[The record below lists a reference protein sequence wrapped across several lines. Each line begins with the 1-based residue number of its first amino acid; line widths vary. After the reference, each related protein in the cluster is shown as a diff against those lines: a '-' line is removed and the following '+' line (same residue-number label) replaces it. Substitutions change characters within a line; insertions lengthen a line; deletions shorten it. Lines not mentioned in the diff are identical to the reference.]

1 MHVLRATALV
11 CFLLMLSVSM
21 IYPVVKHYVMDV
33 YGASVAQAGM
43 FVAVNLLAYAIFA
56 PIWGALSDRA
66 GRRRGFILVGLAGN
80 SAMLLL
86 QANAPSLEW
95 LIAFRLVEG
104 IFTVMVYSTAM
115 ALVLDVCRRERYG
128 RGLGL
133 VGMGI
138 AGGMAFGTPAGG
150 AFGELS
156 PVMPFYAASLIIF
169 LTLLFSWR
177 FLEEVPVE
185 GSTSARRSIRRV
197 LGRKELLVP
206 YSFSFID
213 RFTAGFFVSVFP
225 IMLGTRWGMSPGE
238 IGAYMSA
245 FMLPFAL
252 LQYFGG
258 VLADRLGRVK
268 PLAAGSAV
276 YAACIGSIG
285 MLSPPAI
292 LLPLGVAG
300 VMASVMLPASAA
312 LSGDLAPRG
321 SKGAAIGGFNLS
333 GSLGFALGP
342 AVAGAVAQ
350 AYGFSATFLL
360 AGASVLVFLGIALL
374 LLRAWGISPDS

>member
-1 MHVLRATALV
+1 MQVLRAAALV
-11 CFLLMLSVSM
+11 CFLQMLSVSM

-33 YGASVAQAGM
+33 YGATVAQAGF
-43 FVAVNLLAYAIFA
+43 FVAVNLLAYALFA
-56 PIWGALSDRA
+56 PVWGALSDRH
-66 GRRRGFILVGLAGN
+66 GSRKIFILAGLAGN

-86 QANAPSLEW
+86 QANAPGLSW
-95 LIAFRLVEG
+95 LILFRFTEG
-104 IFTVMVYSTAM
+104 LFTVMVYSTAM

-156 PVMPFYAASLIIF
+156 PVLPFYAAAGIIF
-169 LTLLFSWR
+169 LALLFACR
-177 FLEEVPVE
+177 YLEDVRAER
-185 GSTSARRSIRRV
+185 STSAGRSLKSIFQK
-197 LGRKELLVP
+197 KELLIP

-225 IMLGTRWGMSPGE
+225 IMLGMQWGMSPGE
-238 IGAYMSA
+238 IGMYMSA

-252 LQYFGG
+252 LQYAGG
-258 VLADRLGRVK
+258 MLADRMGRIK
-268 PLAAGSAV
+268 PLVVGSAI
-276 YAACIGSIG
+276 YATCIASVGL
-285 MLSPPAI
+285 LSPPV
-292 LLPLGVAG
+292 LLMPLAVAG

-312 LSGDLAPRG
+312 LSGDLAPRA

-342 AVAGAVAQ
+342 AVAGMVAQ
-350 AYGFSATFLL
+350 SQGFSAAFLL
-360 AGASVLVFLGIALL
+360 AGASVLLFLALAVALL
-374 LLRAWGISPDS
+374 KLWRV